1 MQRFDTF
8 SSKIGALWVTEW

>member
-8 SSKIGALWVTEW
+8 SSKIAALWVTEW